1 MEDFLQVGVITATH
15 GIRGEVK
22 VFPTTDDPERFLDLK
37 TIYLD
42 TGGEK
47 MLLHIS
53 GVKFF
58 KQFVILKFKEFDN
71 INEVEPFRKKSLLVT
86 REQAVPLEEDEYFI
100 ADLIGVKVLDE
111 QEQELGTLEDVIE
124 TGANDVYQI
133 RLKDGRQ
140 LLLPAI
146 KECVLDVDVEAG
158 RMKIH
163 ILDGLLED

>member
-42 TGGEK
+42 TGREK

-53 GVKFF
+53 GVKF
-58 KQFVILKFKEFDN
+58 FKEFDN

-100 ADLIGVKVLDE
+100 ADLIGLQVVTDEGELLGELTDVL
-111 QEQELGTLEDVIE
+111 E
-124 TGANDVYQI
+124 TGANDVYQVTD
-133 RLKDGRQ
+133 KNGKE

-146 KECVLDVDVEAG
+146 KDCILSVDLEKGEMEVHVLE
-158 RMKIH
+158 
-163 ILDGLLED
+163 GLLDL